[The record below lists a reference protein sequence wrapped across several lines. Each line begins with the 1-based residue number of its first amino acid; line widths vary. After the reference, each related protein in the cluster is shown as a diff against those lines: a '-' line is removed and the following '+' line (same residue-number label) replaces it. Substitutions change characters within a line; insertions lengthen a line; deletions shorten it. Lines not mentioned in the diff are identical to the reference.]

1 MWGGPEAVGG
11 QRAVGSQPRSLTG
24 GLPKAW
30 VGRQRTRR
38 SGAPGPDR
46 PEQVAPLP
54 VTVTPGDPLHT
65 SVPSSSSRARVPS
78 RGRCGDRALV
88 ICSAAGAE
96 RRERSTGSAATG

>member
-1 MWGGPEAVGG
+1 MRGGPEAVGG
-11 QRAVGSQPRSLTG
+11 QRAVGSQPRSLRGPSQSLG
-24 GLPKAW
+24 GQTEDAE
-30 VGRQRTRR
+30 VG
-38 SGAPGPDR
+38 GPGPDR
-46 PEQVAPLP
+46 PEQVAPLLL
-54 VTVTPGDPLHT
+54 TVTPGDPLHT